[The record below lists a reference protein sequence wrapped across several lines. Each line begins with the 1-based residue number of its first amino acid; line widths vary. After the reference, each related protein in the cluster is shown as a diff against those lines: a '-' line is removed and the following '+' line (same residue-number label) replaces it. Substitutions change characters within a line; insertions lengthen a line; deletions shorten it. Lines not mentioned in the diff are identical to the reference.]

1 MDEGIVEGCEDTGD
15 AEDEFTCE
23 GLSILMRMGGRQ
35 IFLTFSDLG
44 T

>member
-23 GLSILMRMGGRQ
+23 GLSILMLMVNRQ